1 MTLGWL
7 FLPSLGFS
15 CSFWETFHHHTP
27 QKSIRVRLF
36 LREFIFSLVDHLAHF
51 LIFSFIPLDF
61 FFLLAGPSPYQNRGW
76 ERAHFRHK
84 IYLLFLM
91 GRIYEGEE
99 KIKTLSYHFIFITL
113 NIGVHQHAYFIHTK
127 LGCISH
133 QDVFWLQ
140 CRWCALAVL

>member
-36 LREFIFSLVDHLAHF
+36 VEEFIFSLVDHLAHF

-113 NIGVHQHAYFIHTK
+113 NIGVH
-127 LGCISH
+127 ISM
-133 QDVFWLQ
+133 LISSIPS
-140 CRWCALAVL
+140 LAVSHIKMFFGCSAGGVP